1 MGNMNPLRLF
11 VFTCLL
17 LSAPRLWCSEIVVLV
32 DRAADMPMSRMEDGR
47 LTDGVHKMLG
57 EMLARGTGRELRF
70 LLLPRKRIAK
80 ALQEGEADIL
90 CGYTPEWIEGDYLWT
105 IPVFTAEEVLVTDAS
120 QPRPRSIADLRG
132 QPIGTILG
140 YQHPEIEAILGAGFV
155 RDNSPNMET
164 NIEKLARGRV
174 HHILIA
180 RGVLDYRQRLR
191 AIPLKLHPPLTAAS
205 FETRCAVS
213 RRGHLALADANRAIA
228 AAARDGTLARI
239 MAQFR

>member
-1 MGNMNPLRLF
+1 MSLLRLF
-11 VFTCLL
+11 VLACLL
-17 LSAPRLWCSEIVVLV
+17 ACAPPAWCGELVVLV
-32 DRAADMPMSRMEDGR
+32 DRAADMPMLRLEEGR
-47 LTDGVHKMLG
+47 LVDGVHKLLG

-70 LLLPRKRIAK
+70 LLLPRKRIAR

-105 IPVFTAEEVLVTDAS
+105 DPVFTAEEVLVTDAA

-155 RDNSPNMET
+155 RDDSPNMET
-164 NIEKLARGRV
+164 NLEKLARGRV

-191 AIPLKLHPPLTAAS
+191 ATPLKLHPPLIAAS

-213 RRGHLALADANRAIA
+213 RRGHLSLAEANRAIG

-239 MAQFR
+239 VAQFR

>member
-1 MGNMNPLRLF
+1 MKPLRPF
-11 VFTCLL
+11 ICACLL
-17 LSAPRLWCSEIVVLV
+17 MSAPYAWCSELVVLV
-32 DRAADMPMSRMEDGR
+32 DRAADMPMSRIENGR

-105 IPVFTAEEVLVTDAS
+105 EPVFTAEEVLATDAS
-120 QPRPRSIADLRG
+120 QARPRSIAELAG

-140 YQHPEIEAILGAGFV
+140 YQHPEIEKILGAGFV

-164 NIEKLARGRV
+164 NLEKLARGRI

-180 RGVLDYRQRLR
+180 RAVLDYRQRLR
-191 AIPLKLHPPLTAAS
+191 AVPLKLHPPLSAAT

-213 RRGHLALADANRAIA
+213 RRGHLSLEEANRAIA

-239 MAQFR
+239 VAHFR